1 MVTIMVMVSMAS
13 IMAMV
18 NVMDTDMA
26 MVKKSKHPLCYAMS
40 AYRYYF
46 ITPYIPLHKG
56 STGTP

>member
-1 MVTIMVMVSMAS
+1 
-13 IMAMV
+13 MAMV

-56 STGTP
+56 STDTP